1 MRWLPFDA
9 AHAVD
14 RIRRSGGRGP
24 AILIALLSERMAPE
38 IRWPEWGVKSGHMA
52 DLGFPFDNKVERD
65 IWRFY
70 FALPGGDFA
79 ILIKV
84 SS

>member
-1 MRWLPFDA
+1 MPRMQSIESEGP
-9 AHAVD
+9 
-14 RIRRSGGRGP
+14 GGRSPG
-24 AILIALLSERMAPE
+24 ILIALLSQRMASE
-38 IRWPEWGVKSGHMA
+38 SHGLVWGVKSGDMA
-52 DLGFPFDNKVERD
+52 DLGFLFDNKVERN

>member
-1 MRWLPFDA
+1 MPRMQSIESEDP
-9 AHAVD
+9 
-14 RIRRSGGRGP
+14 GGRSP
-24 AILIALLSERMAPE
+24 AILIALLSQRMASE
-38 IRWPEWGVKSGHMA
+38 SHWLVWGVKSGHLA
-52 DLGFPFDNKVERD
+52 DLGFPFDNKVERV
-65 IWRFY
+65 IWRSY